1 MNLKRFVVLTLALL
15 VPLTAFLAFA
25 AMNDLAVPHPW
36 SKQTHSAAYAAVRL
50 PSGITTTPATLA
62 VLPLVGRLVAAAPP
76 PTASIALSPPFI
88 PPRV

>member
-1 MNLKRFVVLTLALL
+1 MSLKRFVVLTLALL

-25 AMNDLAVPHPW
+25 AATDLAVPHPW
-36 SKQTHSAAYAAVRL
+36 SKQTHSAAHAAVRL
-50 PSGITTTPATLA
+50 PSGITTTPATF
-62 VLPLVGRLVAAAPP
+62 VTLPLVGRLISSAPP